1 MNGQIDNL
9 VKYFVGT
16 FDDNVA
22 KETNFSKQI
31 NQKALDIKED
41 EFKRLIV
48 QFVGWVNPVDL
59 LIMSI
64 NSIEKIKKQTS
75 LRNCNKFTILWIM
88 CVLSAK
94 YLSSHDHESE
104 LSIEFLSNL
113 GGFQLGD
120 YIYFEKIILKKLD
133 WKLEIA
139 DSDYQRLVVI
149 SRQPE
154 QKNQVIKPT
163 KQQKVLVSYNSLS

>member
-1 MNGQIDNL
+1 
-9 VKYFVGT
+9 
-16 FDDNVA
+16 
-22 KETNFSKQI
+22 
-31 NQKALDIKED
+31 
-41 EFKRLIV
+41 
-48 QFVGWVNPVDL
+48 
-59 LIMSI
+59 
-64 NSIEKIKKQTS
+64 
-75 LRNCNKFTILWIM
+75 M

-154 QKNQVIKPT
+154 KNQVIKPT